1 MRRSTIALMVIAV
14 AVVAIVILVRAGD
27 DTPGVASGTTS
38 STSDDS
44 TVVNQPESTTTMVPT
59 PGFELPPGTLVCDL
73 YGTLTVTGTSTN
85 GDLVE
90 ASGIAVSR
98 TTPNVLWSHNDSRDG
113 PRLYAFA
120 PDGTDLGVFDVPGG
134 FALDWEDMAAGPGPD
149 GTGAYLYAGDIGDNF
164 SIRDGI
170 IAIHRVEDLD
180 PASMTDGSF
189 PRSDPIPLVYPD
201 GAHNAEALF
210 VDPIDPAIYIVTKTK
225 DIAQV
230 FRGPLDITGEQ
241 TQMELVASIDLGDEV
256 SGADISP
263 DGSIIAFRGYRTVW
277 MWHRAQGQ
285 TIADALA
292 TPPCNAPSP
301 DEPQGEAIAFDSTHS
316 YFTISED
323 ISPAIYR
330 IPFEG

>member
-1 MRRSTIALMVIAV
+1 MRRSTIALLAIAA
-14 AVVAIVILVRAGD
+14 AVVVIVVALRAGD

-38 STSDDS
+38 STNAET
-44 TVVNQPESTTTMVPT
+44 TVATEPEPTATTIPA
-59 PGFELPPGTLVCDL
+59 PGLELPAGSLVCDL

-85 GDLVE
+85 ADLVE

-120 PDGTDLGVFDVPGG
+120 PDGTDLGVFEVPGG

-149 GTGAYLYAGDIGDNF
+149 GTGAFLYAGDIGDNF
-164 SIRDGI
+164 SIRDGV

-180 PASMTDGSF
+180 PASMTDSF

-201 GAHNAEALF
+201 GSHNAEALF
-210 VDPIDPAIYIVTKTK
+210 VDPVDPAIYIVTKT
-225 DIAQV
+225 DDVAQV
-230 FRGPLDITGEQ
+230 FRGPLDITGQQAE
-241 TQMELVASIDLGDEV
+241 MELVASVALGDEV

-263 DGSIIAFRGYRTVW
+263 DGSIIAFRGYDTVW
-277 MWHRAQGQ
+277 MWHRSPGQ

-292 TPPCNAPSP
+292 TAPCEAPSP

-323 ISPAIYR
+323 TNPAIYR

>member
-1 MRRSTIALMVIAV
+1 MRRSTIALIVIAA
-14 AVVAIVILVRAGD
+14 AVVALVIFIRAGD
-27 DTPGVASGTTS
+27 DTPGIASGTTTPPSLETTTS
-38 STSDDS
+38 STPGEITS
-44 TVVNQPESTTTMVPT
+44 TIPPAL
-59 PGFELPPGTLVCDL
+59 ELPTGTSVCDL
-73 YGTLTVTGTSTN
+73 YGTLTVTGTVTN

-113 PRLYAFA
+113 PRLYAFS
-120 PDGTDLGVFDVPGG
+120 PDGTDLGVFSVPGG

-164 SIRDGI
+164 SIRDGV

-180 PASMTDGSF
+180 PSTMDGAF

-201 GAHNAEALF
+201 GPHNAEALF
-210 VDPIDPAIYIVTKTK
+210 VDPIDPAVYIVTKTK
-225 DIAQV
+225 DVAQV

-241 TQMELVASIDLGDEV
+241 TEMQLVASVPLGDEV
-256 SGADISP
+256 SGADISA

-277 MWHRAQGQ
+277 MWYRAPGQ
-285 TIADALA
+285 SIGDALA
-292 TPPCNAPSP
+292 VTPCEAPSP
-301 DEPQGEAIAFDSTHS
+301 DERQGEAVAFDDTLS

-323 ISPAIYR
+323 VSPAIYR
-330 IPFEG
+330 IPFEN

>member
-1 MRRSTIALMVIAV
+1 MRRSTIALVVIAV
-14 AVVAIVILVRAGD
+14 AVVTFVLVLRAED

-38 STSDDS
+38 STVRG
-44 TVVNQPESTTTMVPT
+44 TPETTIPESTTLTLPA
-59 PGFELPPGTLVCDL
+59 PGFELPAGSLVCDL

-120 PDGTDLGVFDVPGG
+120 PDGTDLGVFEVPGG
-134 FALDWEDMAAGPGPD
+134 YALDWEDMAAGPGPD

-164 SIRDGI
+164 SIRDGVV
-170 IAIHRVEDLD
+170 AIHRVEDLD
-180 PASMTDGSF
+180 PASMTDSF

-201 GAHNAEALF
+201 GPHNAEGLF
-210 VDPIDPAIYIVTKTK
+210 VDPIDPAVYIVTKT
-225 DIAQV
+225 DDVAQV
-230 FRGPLDITGEQ
+230 FRGPLDITGQQ
-241 TQMELVASIDLGDEV
+241 TEMELVASISLGDEV
-256 SGADISP
+256 SGADISA
-263 DGSIIAFRGYRTVW
+263 DGSIIAFRGYKTVW
-277 MWHRAQGQ
+277 MWHRTSGQ
-285 TIADALA
+285 SIADALSA
-292 TPPCNAPSP
+292 APCEAPSP
-301 DEPQGEAIAFDSTHS
+301 DERQGEAIAFDSTHS

-323 ISPAIYR
+323 TNPAIYR